1 MSPSFFYFIPSS
13 KCLPNAKDLQLTWQ
27 TGWKLCSWWGCGNP
41 PLWRYDQYL
50 PCPNPPGAEQMTLA
64 PMQRK
69 SWPLWAKAHVP
80 EERTST
86 HLYHTY
92 IHLSST
98 DDPLGQDWG
107 ISTSRSPFV
116 TATGHSLTRTSQIY
130 IEFKGFSYVFKV
142 GEGKACSE
150 GNRQVRLFRGKKK
163 RLYCSPLHVL
173 SETNP
178 PNPHGTEK

>member
-1 MSPSFFYFIPSS
+1 MATLS
-13 KCLPNAKDLQLTWQ
+13 KST
-27 TGWKLCSWWGCGNP
+27 CSRGENF
-41 PLWRYDQYL
+41 
-50 PCPNPPGAEQMTLA
+50 
-64 PMQRK
+64 
-69 SWPLWAKAHVP
+69 H
-80 EERTST
+80 TSIS
-86 HLYHTY
+86 Y

-163 RLYCSPLHVL
+163 DYTVPHSMYCQRLIPQIHMELR
-173 SETNP
+173 N
-178 PNPHGTEK
+178 KQ